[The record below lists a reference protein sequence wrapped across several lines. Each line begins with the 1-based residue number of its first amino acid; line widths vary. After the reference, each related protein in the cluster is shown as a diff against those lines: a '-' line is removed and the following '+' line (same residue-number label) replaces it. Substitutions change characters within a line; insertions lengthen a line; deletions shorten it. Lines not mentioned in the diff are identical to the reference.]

1 MTTPCAE
8 DPTKRIRGVSVQP
21 ALRLVFFVYLATSVV
36 VVWLVWRDGYRSA
49 LDRLAETGRIR
60 VEQVAER
67 LVDQLDRY
75 RVLVNLLA
83 KDRRVVASLSAGEDA
98 GAIGPFL
105 RDQVLAYGAER
116 IELLDR
122 AGTVVASSEPLA
134 GSISRRGSPLSTAA
148 FNGRLGTAHVLEARK
163 RQFQFSRGVIRGQ
176 APASGAVIVSA
187 DIATLEFEWN
197 VVPEAIGFFDD
208 AGVVFVSN
216 RPSLLLRQEGST
228 VPNSRFRPFPEHG
241 RETTDGH
248 EIWPFAGFN
257 DLPRSALVISRGV
270 PQIGMT
276 ARGFLDVAPARAEA
290 RQRAWLAAAI
300 LVVLGLA
307 AVLVGLWRRRVA
319 DRLAFETAANARL
332 EARVEQRTA
341 ELRATQDQL
350 VQASKMTALGQMYAG
365 LSHELNQPLAAIR
378 AFAENGAR
386 FLQLDRPSDAEGNL
400 GQISAQ
406 VDRMT
411 RIIKGL
417 RGFARLED
425 ETVESVDFRTAV
437 AGAIQLTQ
445 ASLSQSGVLLK
456 TDMPDASVMVR
467 AGIVRLQQVVIN
479 LLSNAVDATMGQ
491 DERCVTVTLTMDATE
506 GRLTVQD
513 NGHGIEEPARVFEPF
528 YTTKE
533 LGTSKGL
540 GLGLSI
546 SYGLIG
552 SFGGQLEA
560 ENHPEVGAIFTVRL
574 PLARQDSEP

>member
-1 MTTPCAE
+1 MPKAV
-8 DPTKRIRGVSVQP
+8 RF
-21 ALRLVFFVYLATSVV
+21 VFIAYLAISLVI
-36 VVWLVWRDGYRSA
+36 VWLVWRDGYRSA
-49 LDRLAETGRIR
+49 LERLAETGRIR

-75 RVLVNLLA
+75 RVLANLLA
-83 KDRRVVASLSAGEDA
+83 KDRRVISSLSAGEDA
-98 GAIGPFL
+98 GAISPFL

-122 AGTVVASSEPLA
+122 AGTVVVSSDPPA
-134 GSISRRGSPLSTAA
+134 GYVSRRGSSLVTAA
-148 FNGRLGTAHVLEARK
+148 FNGRLGTAHVLESRK
-163 RQFQFSRGVIRGQ
+163 RQFQFSRGVVRGQ

-208 AGVVFVSN
+208 DGVVFVSN
-216 RPSLLLRQEGST
+216 RPSLLLRQEGAE
-228 VPNSRFRPFPEHG
+228 VPDERFQPFPEHG
-241 RETTDGH
+241 RETIGVH
-248 EIWPFAGFN
+248 EVWPFDGF
-257 DLPRSALVISRGV
+257 DELPATALVISRPV
-270 PQIGMT
+270 PQIDMT
-276 ARGFLDVAPARAEA
+276 ARGFLDVAPARAA
-290 RQRAWLAAAI
+290 AGQRAWLAAAI
-300 LVVLGLA
+300 MAVLGLA
-307 AVLVGLWRRRVA
+307 ALLIAVWRRRVA
-319 DRLAFETAANARL
+319 DRLAFEAAANTRL

-386 FLQLDRPSDAEGNL
+386 LLQLDRRSDAEGNL
-400 GQISAQ
+400 GEISAQ

-417 RGFARLED
+417 RGFARVED
-425 ETVESVDFRTAV
+425 ELIEPVDFRTAV
-437 AGAIQLTQ
+437 TEALALTQ
-445 ASLSQSGVLLK
+445 TSLSQSGVHLTTNL
-456 TDMPDASVMVR
+456 PGSAVMVR
-467 AGIVRLQQVVIN
+467 AGLVRLQQVVVN
-479 LLSNAVDATMGQ
+479 LLSNAADATV
-491 DERCVTVTLTMDATE
+491 DRADRRVDLVLTEDAV
-506 GRLTVQD
+506 LTVRD
-513 NGHGIEEPARVFEPF
+513 NGHGIEDTSRVFEPF

-552 SFGGQLEA
+552 SFGGVLTA
-560 ENHPEVGAIFTVRL
+560 ENHAQGGALFTVRL
-574 PLARQDSEP
+574 PLAGERGSL